1 MDFRRLRPWILT
13 ASLLA
18 NGFLAGMLVVD
29 RPPPPGPPKP
39 GDIVEK
45 MAAGL
50 PAADARILRQAAG
63 DQGLHDID
71 RDQSEQHQRIGAL
84 MRAEPF
90 DAEAFRQAVT
100 ELANRREQAG
110 DRVGKTLIQAIPQ
123 MSAAGRQ
130 ALSRL
135 GPPPPKQPD

>member
-18 NGFLAGMLVVD
+18 NGFLAGVLVVD
-29 RPPPPGPPKP
+29 RPPPPAPPKP

-45 MAAGL
+45 MAATL
-50 PAADARILRQAAG
+50 SADDARILRQAAA
-63 DQGLHDID
+63 DQGLQDLD
-71 RDQSEQHQRIGAL
+71 RDQSQQHQHIGTL

-90 DAEAFRQAVT
+90 DAAAFRQAVT
-100 ELANRREQAG
+100 ALADRREQAG
-110 DRVGKTLIQAIPQ
+110 DRIGKTLIQAIPQ

-135 GPPPPKQPD
+135 GPPPPKQPN